1 MEAQINSSSTRIDEP
16 MVRILCKLWKSSWP
30 CCVFTIALH
39 INDAIFNGFKWSCG
53 KTIVEYIGLYV
64 WHLMIILLH
73 GFMSTSMR
81 LGHILFMR
89 QILFRF
95 VRCGYVNIWVW
106 NDLAWKMGYHGMHAW
121 QGPWIDS
128 SNHVISKNPTWWTFW
143 ASTVCYHGHYI
154 GREDKKKMFSWTL
167 RWVRGEDGGKSSA
180 FECGW
185 WEWGI
190 RGFKSS
196 DVINNF

>member
-1 MEAQINSSSTRIDEP
+1 
-16 MVRILCKLWKSSWP
+16 MVSNGLVEKLLLNISCCTCGTSWLY
-30 CCVFTIALH
+30 C
-39 INDAIFNGFKWSCG
+39 NMDGFMSMCG
-53 KTIVEYIGLYV
+53 TSWLYCY
-64 WHLMIILLH
+64 MD